1 MTWAVT
7 GDTGGGPK
15 GGETMK
21 FTKFLVLML
30 GLGLAGCASNSPPGA
45 LISPR
50 PQVKVMNAPTVSPSQ
65 AAAIK
70 EKSSRPDSKEADI
83 IEERGIEVLASAI
96 KGMPRKPRQPRKGEQ
111 VYPIEL
117 NLQNA
122 DLVEAVRALADTL
135 NLNYSIDPKVK
146 GTVNVK
152 ASGKLTQSELM
163 SILETMLLVNGAA
176 LVKVGNTYNIVPLD
190 KAAGEAAPVYARGI
204 PAAGMTAQVVFL
216 TQTPSKEVTAVLK
229 PLMSAGGKI
238 GEAPNNSLVIVDYPA
253 NVEKLVNLIH
263 LIDTQALSRTSVSVV
278 KVKNTDP
285 NSIISEMETIFSAYG
300 ALTGKD
306 KGAGG
311 VQFLPI
317 PRMNGVMILAAS
329 PSLLDRAKFWVQ
341 QLDLKT
347 DALANVHVYHVKN
360 YKARNLADLLTQ
372 AYGGEAAAPGVR
384 EVKPE
389 PVSGGISAPGAGFVP
404 TGEAATRMRGEGL
417 DLGATSSSQR
427 GRGGRGAGGRSEAGL
442 GMGVGALATTAP
454 AARERAVAMA
464 PGAGA
469 GPLKEGVRVIPDEEN
484 NLLVIVAPPYEWNVI
499 SRLLEKLDV
508 MPRQVMCEVLIADVT
523 LTDDL
528 RYGVEWFI
536 NTRQQQL
543 LPNTFTPPPSFGGA
557 QALPL
562 QVLQGASAAL
572 QPAGGF
578 SFMARDA
585 LNLFRGTVNLLAEE
599 GKVEVLASPHIMAA
613 NNQEAHIQIGQD
625 VPILTATST
634 GILTASDTVV
644 TNQVEYRSIG
654 IILKVRPQINAK
666 GLITLEIAQE
676 VSNVSQ
682 TQATGT
688 VTNSPTFDVRQAKT
702 QLITGD
708 NQTIILGGLIREDVQ
723 RGSSGIPGVRRI
735 PLFGPL
741 FGSETSRKGRTEL
754 IVLITPHIVNTLE
767 EGARITKEVE
777 DRIQLRGLYQPGE
790 KASALS
796 GMGAT
801 GKGTLPGGPAATPA
815 QPPAAAA
822 GGRRE

>member
-1 MTWAVT
+1 
-7 GDTGGGPK
+7 
-15 GGETMK
+15 MK
-21 FTKFLVLML
+21 FTKFLVLVL
-30 GLGLAGCASNSPPGA
+30 GLGLAGCASGSPPGA
-45 LISPR
+45 LVPQR
-50 PQVKVMNAPTVSPSQ
+50 PQVKVMNAPNVSPSQ
-65 AAAIK
+65 AEALKDKA
-70 EKSSRPDSKEADI
+70 RPDSREADI

-96 KGMPRKPRQPRKGEQ
+96 KSMPRQPRQPRQGEQ

-152 ASGKLTQSELM
+152 ASGKLTRSELM

-176 LVKVGNTYNIVPLD
+176 LVKVGTSYNIVPLD

-204 PAAGMTAQVVFL
+204 PAAGMTAQVLFL
-216 TQTPSKEVTAVLK
+216 TQTPSKEVAAVLK
-229 PLMSAGGKI
+229 PLMSPGGKI

-253 NVEKLVNLIH
+253 NLEKLVNLVH
-263 LIDTQALSRTSVSVV
+263 LIDTQALSRTSVSVL

-285 NSIISEMETIFSAYG
+285 NAIISEMETIFSAYG

-311 VQFLPI
+311 VQFMPI

-360 YKARNLADLLTQ
+360 YKARNLGDLLTQ
-372 AYGGEAAAPGVR
+372 AYGGAPRAPGVR
-384 EVKPE
+384 EVRPE
-389 PVSGGISAPGAGFVP
+389 PGVAGGISTPGTGFVP
-404 TGEAATRMRGEGL
+404 TGEAATRQRGEGL
-417 DLGATSSSQR
+417 DLGTTPSSSQR
-427 GRGGRGAGGRSEAGL
+427 GRSGRGAGLGTGRSETGL
-442 GMGVGALATTAP
+442 GMGALATTAP
-454 AARERAVAMA
+454 GARERAVPIGPGA
-464 PGAGA
+464 PGAE
-469 GPLKEGVRVIPDEEN
+469 PLKEGVRIIPDEEN

-523 LTDDL
+523 LSDDL

-536 NTRQQQL
+536 NTRQQQSQ
-543 LPNTFTPPPSFGGA
+543 PTTFTPPASFGGA

-578 SFMARDA
+578 TFMARDA
-585 LNLFRGTVNLLAEE
+585 LNIFRGTINALAEE

-625 VPILTATST
+625 VPILVATST
-634 GILTASDTVV
+634 GILTAADTVV
-644 TNQVEYRSIG
+644 TNQVEYRSTG

-688 VTNSPTFDVRQAKT
+688 VQNSPTFDVRQAKT

-708 NQTIILGGLIREDVQ
+708 NQTIVLGGLIREDIQ
-723 RGSSGIPGVRRI
+723 RGAAGIPGVRRV
-735 PLFGPL
+735 PLLGPL
-741 FGSETSRKGRTEL
+741 FGSESSRKRRTEL

-777 DRIQLRGLYQPGE
+777 DRIELRGLYRSGE
-790 KASALS
+790 KASGQAP
-796 GMGAT
+796 
-801 GKGTLPGGPAATPA
+801 GTAPA
-815 QPPAAAA
+815 PPPTAVPQ
-822 GGRRE
+822 RRE